1 MAKRIAILQSSYI
14 PWKGY
19 FDLIRAVDEFILLDE
34 VQYTHQDWRNRN
46 IIKTPRG
53 PQWLTIPVKG
63 KGRFGQKIE
72 ETLISDPNW
81 ARTHWQVIA
90 QNYRAAPYF
99 SQYREVFET
108 AYLECREEHLSR
120 INHRFLVM
128 ICGLLDI
135 RTKISWSK
143 QYVAMEGK
151 MERLLELCRQTG
163 ATTYLSGPSAK
174 NYIQSELFAER
185 GIELKYVNYDGY
197 PEYPQLFPPFDHK
210 VSIVDLVFNAGPDA
224 LQYMKAM

>member
-1 MAKRIAILQSSYI
+1 MAKRIAILQSNYI

-53 PQWLTIPVKG
+53 AQWLTVPVRG

-72 ETLISDPNW
+72 ETMVSDQKW
-81 ARTHWQVIA
+81 ASTHWQILEH
-90 QNYRAAPYF
+90 NYRKAPFF
-99 SQYREVFET
+99 SHYREAFERG
-108 AYLECREEHLSR
+108 YLECREEYLSR
-120 INHRFLVM
+120 INHRFLTL

-143 QYVAMEGK
+143 DYLASEGK
-151 MERLLELCRQTG
+151 TQRLLDLCRQAG
-163 ATTYLSGPSAK
+163 ATEYLSGPAAK
-174 NYIQSELFAER
+174 DYIQPELFAEK

-210 VSIVDLVFNAGPDA
+210 VSIVDLIFNTGPDA
-224 LQYMKAM
+224 LKQMKAM